1 MKSRLRKVNER
12 KEKENFSLDKA
23 IKYIKENDNIRQK
36 FNDYLLTLPRGLLS
50 NKELFKYLIS
60 YDIWNYLITKFK
72 NMDEIPWY
80 KYNKQ
85 DTQEIF
91 VVQNPGNYIDNP
103 LIRFN
108 KYYGFTNQDE
118 IQDTIIVSYEVS
130 EKGIVNYNN
139 FKVLVEPEKV
149 VNMAV
154 QNPNMPDIYIDG
166 KPYMYGGK
174 NFQEADIKRKQI
186 VQERNKGINYN

>member
-23 IKYIKENDNIRQK
+23 IKYIKEND
-36 FNDYLLTLPRGLLS
+36 
-50 NKELFKYLIS
+50 
-60 YDIWNYLITKFK
+60 
-72 NMDEIPWY
+72 
-80 KYNKQ
+80 
-85 DTQEIF
+85 
-91 VVQNPGNYIDNP
+91 
-103 LIRFN
+103 
-108 KYYGFTNQDE
+108 
-118 IQDTIIVSYEVS
+118 
-130 EKGIVNYNN
+130 NN